1 MSDSKRKTVLC
12 SQAVKKIILAGST
25 SKCLVSK
32 KTETLNKKLRASNKG
47 SEYYRNCEE
56 TSNLFCFS
64 TPATAVAK
72 VNSSQSKRKICSGG
86 GDWKSLEKGFNIDS
100 LYKKY
105 FCKKSVCKESI
116 SSKEKGWGKQCFHQL
131 KQSKSVH
138 PPLHFKMESLQSLR
152 DILKQINFMCRFGL
166 LDAYFCIP
174 LAEESKKFMRFCWE
188 EDLQSLAKN
197 IGQIVQVKKKS

>member
-32 KTETLNKKLRASNKG
+32 KTETLSKKLRASNKG
-47 SEYYRNCEE
+47 SEYFRNCEE

-86 GDWKSLEKGFNIDS
+86 GDWKSLEKGFSIDS

-174 LAEESKKFMRFCWE
+174 LAEESNKFMRFYWE